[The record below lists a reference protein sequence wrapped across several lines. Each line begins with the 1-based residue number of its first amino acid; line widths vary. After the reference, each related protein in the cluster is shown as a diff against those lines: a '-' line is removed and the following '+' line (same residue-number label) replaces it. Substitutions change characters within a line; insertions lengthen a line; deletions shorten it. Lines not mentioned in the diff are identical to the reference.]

1 MESASIHH
9 VSHVLLVVISLVFLV
24 VHLFHLEK
32 DIEIIGT
39 SISHL
44 FKIEASMMT
53 VNNRKESHQIM
64 MFLGD
69 LLDATKHIA
78 TYLSQ

>member
-1 MESASIHH
+1 M
-9 VSHVLLVVISLVFLV
+9 FLV